1 MGDYTIIQHIL
12 MAVGTVG
19 GLLIIWKAVIPFIG
33 KVFGWMLGK
42 KD

>member
-12 MAVGTVG
+12 MAVG